1 MSTCNRYRVTWN
13 FPNGGPGVSTF
24 YGSGT
29 SVGTDLNGFFT
40 AIKTRIPIGVT
51 CDYSGEVE
59 SFTVETGELVDA
71 SSVETPWSVAGTGTG
86 AWAAGTG
93 ASVRWLTGA
102 VVRGHRVYGRTF
114 LAPLNSFSYDSTGT
128 LDSSA
133 LSEFRTAAG
142 ALIASTGSVFYV
154 WSRPV
159 PAPGGV
165 GPAAPGVISPIT
177 GSSVRDVVA
186 GLRSRR
192 T

>member
-1 MSTCNRYRVTWN
+1 MSTANRYRVVWN

-24 YGSGT
+24 YGTGT
-29 SVGTDLNGFFT
+29 SIGTDLQGFFN

-51 CDYSGEVE
+51 LDYDGSVE
-59 SFTVETGELVDA
+59 TFTVETGELVSA

-86 AWAAGTG
+86 SWAAGTG

-114 LAPLNSFSYDSTGT
+114 LAPLNSFSYDATGT

-133 LSEFRTAAG
+133 LAEFRTAAG
-142 ALIASTGSVFYV
+142 ALIASTGSELGV

-165 GPAAPGVISPIT
+165 GPAAPGVLSPIT
-177 GSSVRDVVA
+177 GYSVRDVVS